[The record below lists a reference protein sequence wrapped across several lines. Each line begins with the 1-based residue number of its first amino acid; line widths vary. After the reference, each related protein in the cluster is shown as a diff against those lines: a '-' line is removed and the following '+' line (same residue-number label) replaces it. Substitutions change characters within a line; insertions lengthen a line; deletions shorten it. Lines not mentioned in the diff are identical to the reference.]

1 MPLVSMKSILDKARE
16 RKYAVLATNMLSLE
30 MILGGV
36 AAAEEMNSPLILQ
49 LAPVQFETSPLLIF
63 GPLMVQAAKNAK
75 VPIAVHLDHGYNL
88 EDIYQAID
96 LGFTSVM
103 FDGSSLS
110 IEDNMMITKKITDY
124 AHKYGVTVEA
134 ELGYVGGEGE
144 YFNQIGG
151 NYRLTQPE
159 DVVSFVSNTNCDA
172 LAIAIGN
179 SHGLYTSRPNLQF
192 DLLKNIKSVSN
203 VPLVLHGGSGTD
215 PLDLK
220 HCVTEGINKVN
231 LASEI
236 HYNYIKTVNSKNFID
251 YPEFSKELIN
261 YTKNI
266 VSNYMV
272 ILGSAGKAK
281 EDRDVI

>member
-49 LAPVQFETSPLLIF
+49 LAPVQFKTSPISVF

-75 VPIAVHLDHGYNL
+75 VPIAVHLDHGYDL
-88 EDIYQAID
+88 KDIYLAID

-103 FDGSSLS
+103 FDGSSLN
-110 IEDNMMITKKITDY
+110 IEENIAVTKKITDY
-124 AHKYGVTVEA
+124 AHKFGVTVEA
-134 ELGYVGGEGE
+134 ELGYVGNEGD
-144 YFNQIGG
+144 YYNQLDGK
-151 NYRLTQPE
+151 YKLTQPE
-159 DVVSFVSNTNCDA
+159 DVINFVNNTNCDA

-192 DLLKNIKSVSN
+192 QLLQDIKNVSN

-215 PLDLK
+215 PMDLK
-220 HCVTEGINKVN
+220 KCVSEGINKVN

-236 HYNYIKTVNSKNFID
+236 HYNYIQAVNSKNFLD
-251 YPEFSKELIN
+251 YPEFSKDLIN
-261 YTKNI
+261 YTKTI
-266 VSNYMV
+266 VSNYMS
-272 ILGSAGKAK
+272 ILGSAGKAEVEK
-281 EDRDVI
+281 NVI